1 MSKVDEILAEVAGD
15 GDGAEYAKTLRS
27 YLEDTTR
34 FGNLQLAR
42 VFTSAGWSVSEASI
56 RRWRSTNNVTN

>member
-1 MSKVDEILAEVAGD
+1 MSKVDAILAEIAGD

-34 FGNLQLAR
+34 FGNSRLAH
-42 VFTSAGWSVSEASI
+42 VFRAAGWPVTEASV
-56 RRWRSTNNVTN
+56 RRWRATNNVTE

>member
-1 MSKVDEILAEVAGD
+1 MSKVDAILAEIAGD

-34 FGNLQLAR
+34 FGNLQLAK
-42 VFTSAGWSVSEASI
+42 VFTSAGWPVTEASV
-56 RRWRSTNNVTN
+56 RRWRSANNVSE

>member
-27 YLEDTTR
+27 YLEDTNR
-34 FGNLQLAR
+34 FGNLQLAK
-42 VFTSAGWSVSEASI
+42 VFTAAGWSVSEASI
-56 RRWRSTNNVTN
+56 RRWRDREGVR